1 MSYKTYRSSGAAAIS
16 ITVSPG
22 EPWELEGIKVHLSAA
37 GAAGNLTV
45 TVDSAHGSAYNTVL
59 FTQAMVGLTDVD
71 KRWNPTQKF
80 ISKNDKVVIAYTNTG
95 SKTWGIEVTYK
106 ALG

>member
-1 MSYKTYRSSGAAAIS
+1 MNYKIYRSSGAAAIA

-22 EPWELEGIKVHLSAA
+22 EPWELEGIRVHLSAA

-45 TVDSAHGSAYNTVL
+45 TVDSANGSAYDTVL
-59 FTQAMVGLTDVD
+59 FTQAMAGVTDVD
-71 KRWNPTQKF
+71 HRWSPTQKF
-80 ISKNDKVVIAYTNTG
+80 TNKNDKVVIAYTNTG
-95 SKTWGIEVTYK
+95 TVTWGVEIIHK

>member
-1 MSYKTYRSSGAAAIS
+1 MSYKTKRDSGAAAIA

-22 EPWELEGIKVHLSAA
+22 EPWELEKIKVHLSAA

-45 TVDSAHGSAYNTVL
+45 TEDSAHGSAYDTVL
-59 FTQAMVGLTDVD
+59 FSQAMVGETDVSYA
-71 KRWNPTQKF
+71 WSPTEKF
-80 ISKNDKVVIAYTNTG
+80 TNKNDKVVIAYTNTG
-95 SKTWGIEVTYK
+95 TVTWGVKVTYK